1 MNDRFLSFTHDE
13 WASLRANTP
22 MTLDEGDVE
31 KLRGINER
39 ISLEEVAIVY
49 LPLSRLLNLYVTA
62 SQGLY
67 TVTDTFLGRPA
78 AKVPYIIGVAGS
90 VAVGKST
97 TSRVLQALLSRWPAH
112 PQVDIVTTD
121 GFLYPNSVLE
131 ERGILDRK
139 GFPESY
145 DQRALLDFVAAVKS
159 GHPEVE
165 APVYSHEAYDII
177 PGATTMVAQPDIVIV
192 EGLNVLQTGEG
203 RVVVSDFFDF
213 SVYVDAEEADIRR
226 WYVDRFMTLR
236 ETLFR
241 DPESYFHR
249 YSDLSDSAAYE
260 VATTIWDTINGL
272 NLKENILP
280 TRERAHLIVAK
291 DADHSVRQV
300 RLRRI

>member
-165 APVYSHEAYDII
+165 APVYSHEAYDIV
-177 PGATTMVAQPDIVIV
+177 PGTTTMVAQPDIVIV

-241 DPESYFHR
+241 DPDSYFHR

>member
-1 MNDRFLSFTHDE
+1 
-13 WASLRANTP
+13 
-22 MTLDEGDVE
+22 
-31 KLRGINER
+31 
-39 ISLEEVAIVY
+39 
-49 LPLSRLLNLYVTA
+49 
-62 SQGLY
+62 
-67 TVTDTFLGRPA
+67 
-78 AKVPYIIGVAGS
+78 
-90 VAVGKST
+90 
-97 TSRVLQALLSRWPAH
+97 
-112 PQVDIVTTD
+112 
-121 GFLYPNSVLE
+121 VLE

-159 GHPEVE
+159 GHPQVE

-192 EGLNVLQTGEG
+192 EGLNVLLTGEG

-241 DPESYFHR
+241 DPHSYFHR

>member
-13 WASLRANTP
+13 WAALRANTP

-39 ISLEEVAIVY
+39 ISVDEVAVVY

-97 TSRVLQALLSRWPAH
+97 SSRVLQALLSRWPAH
-112 PQVDIVTTD
+112 PKVDIVTTD
-121 GFLYPNSVLE
+121 GFLFPNEVLE
-131 ERGILDRK
+131 QRGILDRK

-159 GHPEVE
+159 GHPEVQ

-177 PGATTMVAQPDIVIV
+177 PGATTTIGQPDIVIV

-203 RVVVSDFFDF
+203 RLVVSDFFDF
-213 SVYVDAEEADIRR
+213 SLYVDANESDIRR

-249 YSDLSDSAAYE
+249 YAGLTDADALE
-260 VATTIWDTINGL
+260 VAAAIWDTVNGV
-272 NLKENILP
+272 NLKQNILP
-280 TRERAHLIVAK
+280 TRERAHLILTKA
-291 DADHSVRQV
+291 ADHTVEQV

>member
-13 WASLRANTP
+13 WAALRANTP

-159 GHPEVE
+159 GHPQVE

-192 EGLNVLQTGEG
+192 EGLNVLLTGEG

-241 DPESYFHR
+241 DPHSYFHR